1 MSSKQVVQDA
11 LLPMKRAH
19 QRKVVKPRL
28 HPAPVRHLLI
38 SAIRAVLRMP
48 FELVIST
55 RLSSVSTLQ
64 IQECDAVAPIVAR
77 VTVGYTLMATEPLN
91 ARFSV
96 SILT

>member
-1 MSSKQVVQDA
+1 
-11 LLPMKRAH
+11 
-19 QRKVVKPRL
+19 
-28 HPAPVRHLLI
+28 
-38 SAIRAVLRMP
+38 MP